1 MFVFINLSALKQL
14 KMVNSNTSCIKC
26 VDGIN
31 ACIYCSAKLVKNGFT
46 KAKKQRYKRKNC
58 KKSVVEKYSYNAY
71 FSYINDQIKLL
82 LVEGLGIRSI
92 ARVLKISAGTL
103 LKRII
108 TIANKIKL
116 PKATPKSTYE
126 IDEFTNEDNY

>member
-1 MFVFINLSALKQL
+1 MINS
-14 KMVNSNTSCIKC
+14 STSCIKC

-46 KAKKQRYKRKNC
+46 KANKQRYKCKNC

-108 TIANKIKL
+108 TIANNIKL
-116 PKATPKSTYE
+116 PKATPKCTYE

>member
-1 MFVFINLSALKQL
+1 
-14 KMVNSNTSCIKC
+14 MVNSNTSCIKC
-26 VDGIN
+26 VDRIN

-46 KAKKQRYKRKNC
+46 KANKQRYKCKNC

-71 FSYINDQIKLL
+71 FSNINDQIKLL

-108 TIANKIKL
+108 TIANNIKL

-126 IDEFTNEDNY
+126 IDEFTNEDDY